1 MCLTVK
7 DAGLLFYGASTKL
20 EPGKDE
26 PPGRQRRTRP
36 LSSTGNPEEK
46 RRIIGDTFMRVANDM
61 IDELKLKPQDVYLG
75 QGKRP
80 SRHQYLAKIMVVC
93 DHRVFTCTC
102 TVLRVL
108 VPYMCTI
115 ATRNGCRHIAA

>member
-36 LSSTGNPEEK
+36 LSSTVNPEEK

-80 SRHQYLAKIMVVC
+80 SLIECPAMLSFVRDYTVLHALLQI
-93 DHRVFTCTC
+93 FTCTC
-102 TVLRVL
+102 AISVHDCDTLQAHCGL
-108 VPYMCTI
+108 T
-115 ATRNGCRHIAA
+115 